1 MFGVVSGF
9 SVVFLP
15 LSMLTNGQLNK
26 VLSGCCEFPTCKGSL
41 AACVSLVIYFD
52 VGKETQG
59 GGKIGDGVAKQ
70 RRLPALI
77 VLLYCMVSVL

>member
-1 MFGVVSGF
+1 MSLSNVSLSWSNLKCLVLFQVFLIVV
-9 SVVFLP
+9 VVFLP

-52 VGKETQG
+52 VGKEIQG
-59 GGKIGDGVAKQ
+59 GGKIGD
-70 RRLPALI
+70 
-77 VLLYCMVSVL
+77 

>member
-1 MFGVVSGF
+1 MSLSNASLSWFNLKCLVLFQVFLIVV
-9 SVVFLP
+9 VVFLP

-26 VLSGCCEFPTCKGSL
+26 VLSGCCEFPTCEGSL

-59 GGKIGDGVAKQ
+59 GGKIGD
-70 RRLPALI
+70 
-77 VLLYCMVSVL
+77 